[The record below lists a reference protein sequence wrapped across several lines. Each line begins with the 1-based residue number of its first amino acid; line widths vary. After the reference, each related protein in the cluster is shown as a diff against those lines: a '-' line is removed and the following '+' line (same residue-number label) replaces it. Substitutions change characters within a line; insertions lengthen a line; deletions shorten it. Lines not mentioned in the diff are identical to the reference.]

1 MATHEAFDLAARAV
15 ESRERLAERHGCN
28 AKGAGACADCS
39 VRSVSVC
46 AALDP
51 DELKSLNA
59 IQEKAD
65 FESKETLFL
74 QGDVANSVYN
84 ITSGSV
90 RLYKILPD
98 GRRQIVGFMLPGD
111 FIGLSLS
118 ERNGYSADAIDHVR
132 ACRFKRSDFVSF
144 VDEKP
149 HLLRK
154 LHGAATHELTVAQD
168 HMVLL
173 GRRSADEKV
182 ASFLITMRDRLIRL
196 GASAVTI
203 PLPMTRQDL
212 ADYLGL
218 TLETVSRVISKFGR
232 ERVLLV
238 VPDGIRILNPAR
250 LEELGAN

>member
-1 MATHEAFDLAARAV
+1 MSAHTAFDIEAEDFVSRAR
-15 ESRERLAERHGCN
+15 LLGRHNCRSE
-28 AKGAGACADCS
+28 GAGACTECS

-51 DELKSLNA
+51 EELKTLNA
-59 IQEKAD
+59 IQEKVD
-65 FESKETLFL
+65 FEAKETLFL
-74 QGDVANSVYN
+74 QDEVATSVYN
-84 ITSGSV
+84 ITCGMV
-90 RLYKILPD
+90 RLYKLLPD

-118 ERNGYSADAIDHVR
+118 ERNGYSADAIDLVH
-132 ACRFKRSDFVSF
+132 ACRFERCDFVSF

-173 GRRSADEKV
+173 GRRSAEEKV
-182 ASFLITMRDRLIRL
+182 ASFLLTLRDRLVRL
-196 GASAVTI
+196 GSSAVTI
-203 PLPMTRQDL
+203 PLPMTRQDV

-232 ERVLLV
+232 ERVLVV
-238 VPDGIRILNPAR
+238 VPDGIRILNPSR
-250 LEELGAN
+250 LEVLGAN